1 MRVTI
6 LDQFYSN
13 AAAVLAHT
21 KTHTTLMSEHGVY
34 VMMAFYEG
42 WAMSSSNGVDSGI
55 ALMQQ
60 GLALLEAKNVALLI
74 PHYMDLLA

>member
-1 MRVTI
+1 
-6 LDQFYSN
+6 
-13 AAAVLAHT
+13 
-21 KTHTTLMSEHGVY
+21 MSEHGVY